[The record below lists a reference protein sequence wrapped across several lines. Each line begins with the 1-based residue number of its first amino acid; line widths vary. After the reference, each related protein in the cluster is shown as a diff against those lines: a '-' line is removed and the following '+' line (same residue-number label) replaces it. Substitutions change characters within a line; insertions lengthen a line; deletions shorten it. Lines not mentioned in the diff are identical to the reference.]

1 MKEKKSSAS
10 ASHLH
15 YQGLSATQVEESRRK
30 HGSNFMKPPERE
42 PWWRMYLE
50 KFDDPVIRILLIA
63 AVIATG
69 MGFVDGHFVEGI
81 GIIIAVFL
89 ATTLA
94 FVNEFRANQEFDIL
108 NQINEEVLVQ
118 VIRDGRYQTVP
129 RRDLVVDD
137 IVLVEL
143 GEEIP
148 ADATVLEAVSFQVD
162 EARLT
167 GESHP
172 VVKCPKHENTEAK
185 DSIYEPDA
193 VLRGTLVADGHA
205 VLRVTAVGDRTEV
218 GQTALAAAEESTE
231 PSPLNLQLER
241 LAKLIGV
248 VGFVF
253 AFFIFVALTL
263 RGFFRKELVL
273 STAQWTLTGVLFVG
287 ALVAFVRVWLPVYY
301 DAYEV
306 AGKDVQAP
314 DWLEEGGLW
323 AWLKMILLGG
333 AIIALGIAC
342 LRWTGWLPT
351 QPAQWLPGG
360 VGREFLQYFM
370 ISVTIIVV
378 AVPEGLAMS
387 VTLSLAYS
395 MRKMTRMNNLV
406 RRMVACETIG
416 AATVICSDKT
426 GTLTQNKMRVEQ
438 TVFPIQPNAA
448 KKTQGAWS
456 PTELVKEAVA
466 ANSTANLSRESQ
478 QDSPVVIGNP
488 TESALLLWLE
498 QHGVDYLAYRDPFAV
513 HKQLT
518 FSTERKYMATA
529 GKSAVLQS
537 EVLHVKGA
545 PEILLEHCTQIL
557 TEQGEVSLT
566 AAQKKEILQ
575 QIKDVAGRGMRTLAL
590 TYRRMDSFADINDDA
605 ASLTKHVEKLVWLG
619 FVALIDPIRPE
630 VPASIQ
636 LCRDA
641 GIDVKIVTG
650 DSPETAKE
658 VARSIGLL
666 LDDDKAHHMTGSEFE
681 ALSDKQA
688 RKAVG
693 SLQVLS
699 RARPLHKLRL
709 VKLLQ
714 EEGHVV
720 AVTGD
725 GSNDAPALNSAQVG
739 LAMGKTGTAVAKE
752 ASDII
757 LLDDSFQSISHAV
770 LWGRSLYLNIQK
782 FILFQLTINV
792 TALVIA
798 LLGPFINVKLPLT
811 VVQMLWI
818 NLIMDT
824 FAALALAT
832 EPPDASLMHRPPRRA
847 EDFIITPRMAWEIMV
862 TGVLFVVILVGLLL
876 YMQHSGL
883 DGKSGLSPY
892 ELSYF
897 FTAFVLL
904 QFWNLFNARVFGT
917 NRSAFAQFVANPS
930 FLLIAA
936 AIFVGQVVIVNWG
949 GNAFRTTPLMLR
961 DWLILIGATSLVLW
975 IGELRRVFTT
985 RRA

>member
-1 MKEKKSSAS
+1 MKKAKQESSV
-10 ASHLH
+10 SHLH
-15 YQGLSATQVEESRRK
+15 YQGLSAAQVEESRRK
-30 HGSNFMKPPERE
+30 HGSNFMLPPERD
-42 PWWRMYLE
+42 PWWRQYLE

-137 IVLVEL
+137 VVVVEL

-148 ADATVLEAVSFQVD
+148 ADAKVLEGVSFLVD
-162 EARLT
+162 EAKLT

-172 VVKCPKHENTEAK
+172 VVKRPQQEGTPQGEATYPQ
-185 DSIYEPDA
+185 DV
-193 VLRGTLVADGHA
+193 VLRGTLVSDGHA
-205 VLRVTAVGDRTEV
+205 VLRVTAVGERTEV
-218 GQTALAAAEESTE
+218 GMTAKAASEESTE
-231 PSPLNLQLER
+231 PSPLNQQLER

-253 AFFIFVALTL
+253 AFFIFVALSVRGYL
-263 RGFFRKELVL
+263 RQELVL
-273 STAQWTLTGVLFVG
+273 SSIQWTLTGILFVG
-287 ALVAFVRVWLPVYY
+287 VLVAFVRVWLPVYY

-306 AGKDVQAP
+306 AGKDVQVP
-314 DWLEEGGLW
+314 DWLEQGGLW
-323 AWLKMILLGG
+323 AWLKVILLGG
-333 AIIALGIAC
+333 AIIVLGVAC
-342 LRWTGWLPT
+342 LRWTGSLPSEPAKWLPS
-351 QPAQWLPGG
+351 G

-395 MRKMTRMNNLV
+395 MRKMTRTNNLV

-426 GTLTQNKMRVEQ
+426 GTLTQNKMRVEH
-438 TVFPIQPNAA
+438 TVFPLQPDAQ
-448 KKTQGAWS
+448 KKTQGGWR
-456 PTELVKEAVA
+456 PTELIVEAVA
-466 ANSTANLSRESQ
+466 ANSTANLSHEKEG
-478 QDSPVVIGNP
+478 DSPVVIGNP
-488 TESALLLWLE
+488 TESALLLWLD
-498 QHGVDYLAYRDPFAV
+498 QHGVDYLAARDKFV
-513 HKQLT
+513 VRKQLT

-529 GKSAVLQS
+529 GQSATLQTG
-537 EVLHVKGA
+537 VLHVKGA
-545 PEILLEHCTQIL
+545 PEIVLEHATHTL
-557 TEQGEVSLT
+557 GAKGEEPLT
-566 AAQKKEILQ
+566 AARKKEILQ
-575 QIKDVAGRGMRTLAL
+575 QIKEYATRGMRTLAL
-590 TYRRMDSFADINDDA
+590 AYRRLGALDSIGEDA
-605 ASLTKHVEKLVWLG
+605 SALTQHVEQLVWLG
-619 FVALIDPIRPE
+619 FVALVDPIRPE

-636 LCRDA
+636 LCREA
-641 GIDVKIVTG
+641 GIAVKIVTG

-666 LDDDKAHHMTGSEFE
+666 LDDAKANHLTGAEFE

-688 RKAVG
+688 LEAIDT
-693 SLQVLS
+693 LQVLS

-709 VKLLQ
+709 VRLLQ
-714 EEGHVV
+714 EKGHVV

-757 LLDDSFQSISHAV
+757 LLDDSFRSIASAV

-798 LLGPFINVKLPLT
+798 LLGPFMNVKLPLT

-832 EPPDASLMHRPPRRA
+832 EPPDESLMHRPPRRA
-847 EDFIITPRMAWEIMV
+847 EDFIITPRMAWEIMI
-862 TGVLFVVILVGLLL
+862 TGVSFVVVLVGLLL
-876 YMQHSGL
+876 YLQQGGL
-883 DGKSGLSPY
+883 TRY
-892 ELSYF
+892 EESYF

-917 NRSAFAQFVANPS
+917 NRSAFSQFAANPS
-930 FLLIAA
+930 FLIIAA
-936 AIFVGQVVIVNWG
+936 AIFVGQVIIVHLG
-949 GNAFRTTPLMLR
+949 GNAFRTVALSTQ
-961 DWLILIGATSLVLW
+961 DWLILIGVSSLVLW
-975 IGELRRVFTT
+975 FGELRRWLSSRQTSQP
-985 RRA
+985 A